1 VLAAILLSA
10 SGPSKAHADTF
21 LFATANVGNRVDGYS
36 IESGGM
42 LERLPHSSVRTGSE
56 PDDAVVTPNG
66 RVLYT
71 SDVRGDSITG
81 FHITPAGRLL
91 PSKHLAL
98 RFVSAPQALASSA
111 NDRYLFAVAARS
123 SKIVDFPLN
132 PRSGDLVGRAAR
144 SSAKTGS
151 DPVAVAV
158 SSTGPFV
165 YVVNYRSGTVSEF
178 ALNRKGILRYRHTI
192 EVLSPDG
199 RFAYVSD
206 GLTDSIT
213 MLRIGSSGQLFGSS
227 PAAVPSGINPLSLTL
242 TQNGRY
248 AYAVNYLSASISEY
262 EVQPDGGLSA
272 AATVSIPTL
281 IAPAAVLAFDNTLYV
296 AGSLGNLIQ
305 AYTINDTGLLAS
317 QTLPAA
323 AVAKGPSSLAVDPN
337 PPRLSPTSEP

>member
-1 VLAAILLSA
+1 
-10 SGPSKAHADTF
+10 
-21 LFATANVGNRVDGYS
+21 
-36 IESGGM
+36 
-42 LERLPHSSVRTGSE
+42 
-56 PDDAVVTPNG
+56 
-66 RVLYT
+66 
-71 SDVRGDSITG
+71 
-81 FHITPAGRLL
+81 
-91 PSKHLAL
+91 
-98 RFVSAPQALASSA
+98 
-111 NDRYLFAVAARS
+111 
-123 SKIVDFPLN
+123 
-132 PRSGDLVGRAAR
+132 
-144 SSAKTGS
+144 
-151 DPVAVAV
+151 VAV

-192 EVLSPDG
+192 EVGAGATDIVLSPDG